1 MSSADEPWHGS
12 FGPLV
17 TICSET
23 NVLHRR
29 ALEFLM
35 YHVKYPR
42 TRHVPWSPGST
53 SDDLLSD
60 SLLPLHGKRV
70 IVTEKMDG
78 ENSSLYRD
86 GYHARSLDSRHH
98 PSRNWVKAMHASIA
112 HLIPEGW
119 RVCGEN
125 LYALHS
131 IAYNELPSYFLMFSI
146 WNEHNQCLS
155 WDETVEWANLL
166 GLTHVPV
173 LYDGMYDE
181 ARLRAM
187 KPDTDVSEGYVVR
200 LAESFS
206 FSDFGAVV
214 AKWVRT
220 NHVQSEEHWMH
231 KAVVPNGLGPK
242 YGEGQ

>member
-1 MSSADEPWHGS
+1 M
-12 FGPLV
+12 
-17 TICSET
+17 
-23 NVLHRR
+23 
-29 ALEFLM
+29 
-35 YHVKYPR
+35 
-42 TRHVPWSPGST
+42 
-53 SDDLLSD
+53 
-60 SLLPLHGKRV
+60 
-70 IVTEKMDG
+70 TEKMDG

-98 PSRNWVKAMHASIA
+98 PSRNWVKAMHAGIA

-131 IAYNELPSYFLMFSI
+131 IAYDALPSYFLMFSI
-146 WNEHNQCLS
+146 WNDNNQCLA
-155 WDETVEWANLL
+155 WDETVEWADLL
-166 GLTHVPV
+166 GLSHVPV
-173 LYDGMYDE
+173 LYDGTYDE

-206 FSDFGAVV
+206 FSEFGDVV

-231 KAVVPNGLGPK
+231 KAVVPNGLTPNCGD
-242 YGEGQ
+242 GQ

>member
-1 MSSADEPWHGS
+1 M
-12 FGPLV
+12 
-17 TICSET
+17 
-23 NVLHRR
+23 
-29 ALEFLM
+29 
-35 YHVKYPR
+35 
-42 TRHVPWSPGST
+42 
-53 SDDLLSD
+53 
-60 SLLPLHGKRV
+60 
-70 IVTEKMDG
+70 TEKMDG

-98 PSRNWVKAMHASIA
+98 PSRNWVKAMHAGIA

-131 IAYNELPSYFLMFSI
+131 IAYNELPSYFLMFSL
-146 WNEHNQCLS
+146 WNEHNQCLA

-173 LYDGMYDE
+173 LYDGIYDE
-181 ARLRAM
+181 AHLRAM
-187 KPDTDVSEGYVVR
+187 KPDTEVVEGYVVR

-206 FSDFGAVV
+206 FSEFGDVV

-231 KAVVPNGLGPK
+231 KAVVPNGLAPNCGD
-242 YGEGQ
+242 GQ